1 MAKGTVNKVILIGRL
16 GTDPDLRYTPSGQ
29 AVANFN
35 IATDES
41 WKSKDG
47 QMQDRTEWH
56 RIVLWGR
63 QAEIANEYLKKGSK
77 VYIEGRLQTRNW
89 EDKDGVKRWTTE
101 IIGQSMQFLDSRDSS
116 GSSAPPEPPPLEDSA
131 PGAAPAAGGAEDDL
145 PF

>member
-63 QAEIANEYLKKGSK
+63 QAEIANEYLKKGSR

-101 IIGQSMQFLDSRDSS
+101 IVGQTMQFLDSRDAGSS
-116 GSSAPPEPPPLEDSA
+116 GAAPPEPP
-131 PGAAPAAGGAEDDL
+131 
-145 PF
+145 F

>member
-63 QAEIANEYLKKGSK
+63 QAEIANEYLKKGSR

-101 IIGQSMQFLDSRDSS
+101 IIGQSMQFLDSRDAGS
-116 GSSAPPEPPPLEDSA
+116 GSAAPPEPPPLQDSA
-131 PGAAPAAGGAEDDL
+131 PGAAPVAGGEDDL